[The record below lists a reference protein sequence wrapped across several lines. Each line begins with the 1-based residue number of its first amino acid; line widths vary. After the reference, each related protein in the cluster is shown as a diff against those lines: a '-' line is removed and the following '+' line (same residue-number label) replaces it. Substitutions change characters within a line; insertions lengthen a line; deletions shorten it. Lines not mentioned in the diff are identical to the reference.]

1 MEAYDQS
8 FNDTGINPDDTLP
21 SWAFPS
27 CEVEPRESSIVLAS
41 ERPTVP
47 PAAAS
52 TDAMNVLGTVDVM
65 VSRIHLGP
73 SIDEVLYRLS
83 LGDLTGAA
91 LANEELEPCVPVRV
105 AAAVVVKALQLS
117 YLEEYVL
124 AFVDGASTWE
134 EILDG
139 SPFSVRE
146 TLQALCE
153 LVDKGAITLN
163 R

>member
-1 MEAYDQS
+1 MEAFDWTV
-8 FNDTGINPDDTLP
+8 NGVVTNADDTLP
-21 SWAFPS
+21 SWAFPT
-27 CEVEPRESSIVLAS
+27 CEVEPRESSTVLAS

-47 PAAAS
+47 PIAESCKTLPEFAH
-52 TDAMNVLGTVDVM
+52 DDVM

-91 LANEELEPCVPVRV
+91 LANEELEPCVPVRAV
-105 AAAVVVKALQLS
+105 AAVIVAAMQLT

-124 AFVDGASTWE
+124 AFVDGTSAWG

-139 SPFSVRE
+139 SPFSPRE
-146 TLQALCE
+146 TLHALCE